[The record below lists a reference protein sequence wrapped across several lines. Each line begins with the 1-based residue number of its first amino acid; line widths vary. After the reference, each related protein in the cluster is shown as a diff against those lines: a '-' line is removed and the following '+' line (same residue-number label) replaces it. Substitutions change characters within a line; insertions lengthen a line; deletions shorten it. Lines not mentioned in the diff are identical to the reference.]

1 MKQLYLIM
9 TASAFLTAASGRAQ
23 DNPLLDAY
31 RAQVEAYSPDLR
43 TAEYAASAS
52 GEARQSARADFFP
65 KLSGGANFNYT
76 GHPLRKDIALPGT
89 DDVYTFEG
97 RNTKY
102 GASVSLAQPLYAG
115 GALRAGYDKAQA
127 EDEMARQEIRR
138 VTNDL
143 RHEADVRYWSHV
155 AQCELVSV
163 ADGYRQS
170 VGRLV
175 EVVRQRVEAEYT
187 DRNDLLMA
195 EVRLNDADYQVQRA
209 RNDAEVARLSLNA
222 LAGIPSDQHIATD
235 TLVVPLTVV
244 QPLTDEVDDLLM
256 RRPEMGMAEGNV
268 RVQQSAA
275 RLANARYLPTLSI
288 GVDGSY
294 SSPGYDF
301 RADLDP
307 NYAIYAKL
315 SVPIFEWGK
324 RRRTKNMGRYQV
336 DIARERCT
344 QVGDGLRLEVETAQC
359 NYAQAVEQVRL
370 TESSLRKAAESAF
383 PSGSPPEPYPFEA
396 ECLRGKKCLAEGL
409 RRMINSV
416 SLWKYSVKHC
426 FVVFKTSFCGGEST
440 ALSMTS
446 HRLASNK
453 GKEFRNIADFYC
465 YATEQPT
472 IPLGHPALLG
482 AGMFLLF
489 LPGALC

>member
-9 TASAFLTAASGRAQ
+9 TASALLTAASGRAQ

-43 TAEYAASAS
+43 AAEYAADAS
-52 GEARQSARADFFP
+52 GEARQSARADFLP

-143 RHEADVRYWSHV
+143 RHEADVRYWNHV

-256 RRPEMGMAEGNV
+256 RRPEMGMAESNV
-268 RVQQSAA
+268 RVQQSSA
-275 RLANARYLPTLSI
+275 RQANARYLPTLSI

-370 TESSLRKAAESAF
+370 TESSLRKAAESEELAMDKYRE
-383 PSGSPPEPYPFEA
+383 GSISIVEVINAQLFHLEA
-396 ECLRGKKCLAEGL
+396 RQNHIRSKLNACVAKSALQRA
-409 RRMINSV
+409 
-416 SLWKYSVKHC
+416 
-426 FVVFKTSFCGGEST
+426 CGE
-440 ALSMTS
+440 
-446 HRLASNK
+446 
-453 GKEFRNIADFYC
+453 
-465 YATEQPT
+465 
-472 IPLGHPALLG
+472 
-482 AGMFLLF
+482 
-489 LPGALC
+489 

>member
-1 MKQLYLIM
+1 M

-43 TAEYAASAS
+43 AAEYAAGAS
-52 GEARQSARADFFP
+52 GEARQSARADFLP

-143 RHEADVRYWSHV
+143 RHEADVCYWNHV

-256 RRPEMGMAEGNV
+256 RRPEMGMAESNV
-268 RVQQSAA
+268 RVQRRLPARPTPAICLRFPSVWTAATRRPAMTSVPTSIPIMPSMPSSASPSSSGANAAA
-275 RLANARYLPTLSI
+275 RRTWGAIRWILPANGVYRWATTCGWKWRRLSATMHRPWSRCDLPKVRCTRRPRARNWLWT
-288 GVDGSY
+288 
-294 SSPGYDF
+294 
-301 RADLDP
+301 
-307 NYAIYAKL
+307 N
-315 SVPIFEWGK
+315 
-324 RRRTKNMGRYQV
+324 T
-336 DIARERCT
+336 AREAS
-344 QVGDGLRLEVETAQC
+344 RLS
-359 NYAQAVEQVRL
+359 R
-370 TESSLRKAAESAF
+370 
-383 PSGSPPEPYPFEA
+383 
-396 ECLRGKKCLAEGL
+396 
-409 RRMINSV
+409 
-416 SLWKYSVKHC
+416 
-426 FVVFKTSFCGGEST
+426 
-440 ALSMTS
+440 
-446 HRLASNK
+446 
-453 GKEFRNIADFYC
+453 
-465 YATEQPT
+465 
-472 IPLGHPALLG
+472 
-482 AGMFLLF
+482 
-489 LPGALC
+489 

>member
-1 MKQLYLIM
+1 M
-9 TASAFLTAASGRAQ
+9 TASALLTAASGRAQ
-23 DNPLLDAY
+23 DNPLLDVY

-43 TAEYAASAS
+43 AAEYAAGAS
-52 GEARQSARADFFP
+52 GEARQSARADFLP

-127 EDEMARQEIRR
+127 EDEMARQEIKR

-143 RHEADVRYWSHV
+143 RHEADVRYWNHV

-195 EVRLNDADYQVQRA
+195 EVRLNDADYQMQRA
-209 RNDAEVARLSLNA
+209 RNDAEVARLLLNA

-256 RRPEMGMAEGNV
+256 RRPEMGMAESNV
-268 RVQQSAA
+268 RVQQSSA
-275 RLANARYLPTLSI
+275 RQANARYLPTLSI

-307 NYAIYAKL
+307 NYAKL
-315 SVPIFEWGK
+315 SLPIFEWGK

-336 DIARERCT
+336 DIARERRV

-370 TESSLRKAAESAF
+370 TESSLRKAAESEELAMDKYCE
-383 PSGSPPEPYPFEA
+383 GSISIVEVINAQLFHLEA
-396 ECLRGKKCLAEGL
+396 RQNHICSKLNACVAKSALQRA
-409 RRMINSV
+409 
-416 SLWKYSVKHC
+416 
-426 FVVFKTSFCGGEST
+426 CGE
-440 ALSMTS
+440 
-446 HRLASNK
+446 
-453 GKEFRNIADFYC
+453 
-465 YATEQPT
+465 
-472 IPLGHPALLG
+472 
-482 AGMFLLF
+482 
-489 LPGALC
+489 

>member
-9 TASAFLTAASGRAQ
+9 TASALLTAASGRAQ

-31 RAQVEAYSPDLR
+31 RAQVEAYSLDLR
-43 TAEYAASAS
+43 AAEYAAGAS
-52 GEARQSARADFFP
+52 GEAKQSARADFLP

-143 RHEADVRYWSHV
+143 RHEADVRYWNHV

-170 VGRLV
+170 VGRL
-175 EVVRQRVEAEYT
+175 VEAEYT

-222 LAGIPSDQHIATD
+222 LASIPSDQHIATD

-275 RLANARYLPTLSI
+275 RQANARYLPTFSI

-336 DIARERCT
+336 DIARERRI

-370 TESSLRKAAESAF
+370 TESSLRKAAESEELAMDKYRK
-383 PSGSPPEPYPFEA
+383 GSISIVEVINAQLFHLEA
-396 ECLRGKKCLAEGL
+396 RQNHIRSKLNACVAKSALQRA
-409 RRMINSV
+409 
-416 SLWKYSVKHC
+416 
-426 FVVFKTSFCGGEST
+426 CGE
-440 ALSMTS
+440 
-446 HRLASNK
+446 
-453 GKEFRNIADFYC
+453 
-465 YATEQPT
+465 
-472 IPLGHPALLG
+472 
-482 AGMFLLF
+482 
-489 LPGALC
+489 

>member
-1 MKQLYLIM
+1 M
-9 TASAFLTAASGRAQ
+9 TASALLTAASGRAQ
-23 DNPLLDAY
+23 DNPLLEAY

-43 TAEYAASAS
+43 AAEYAAGAS
-52 GEARQSARADFFP
+52 GEARQSARADFLP

-115 GALRAGYDKAQA
+115 GALRAGYDKVQA

-143 RHEADVRYWSHV
+143 RHEADVCYWNHV

-244 QPLTDEVDDLLM
+244 QPLTDEVGRPADAPPRDGNGRKQCTRTAVGCPPGQRPLSAYAFHRRGRQLL
-256 RRPEMGMAEGNV
+256 V
-268 RVQQSAA
+268 A
-275 RLANARYLPTLSI
+275 RL
-288 GVDGSY
+288 
-294 SSPGYDF
+294 
-301 RADLDP
+301 
-307 NYAIYAKL
+307 
-315 SVPIFEWGK
+315 
-324 RRRTKNMGRYQV
+324 
-336 DIARERCT
+336 
-344 QVGDGLRLEVETAQC
+344 
-359 NYAQAVEQVRL
+359 
-370 TESSLRKAAESAF
+370 
-383 PSGSPPEPYPFEA
+383 
-396 ECLRGKKCLAEGL
+396 
-409 RRMINSV
+409 
-416 SLWKYSVKHC
+416 
-426 FVVFKTSFCGGEST
+426 
-440 ALSMTS
+440 
-446 HRLASNK
+446 
-453 GKEFRNIADFYC
+453 
-465 YATEQPT
+465 
-472 IPLGHPALLG
+472 
-482 AGMFLLF
+482 
-489 LPGALC
+489 

>member
-1 MKQLYLIM
+1 M
-9 TASAFLTAASGRAQ
+9 TASALLTAASGRAQ

-43 TAEYAASAS
+43 AAEYAAGAS
-52 GEARQSARADFFP
+52 GEARQSARADFLP

-76 GHPLRKDIALPGT
+76 GHPLRKDIALPST

-115 GALRAGYDKAQA
+115 GALRAGYDKVQA

-143 RHEADVRYWSHV
+143 RHEADVCYWNHV

-163 ADGYRQS
+163 ADGY
-170 VGRLV
+170 
-175 EVVRQRVEAEYT
+175 RQRVEAEYT

-256 RRPEMGMAEGNV
+256 RRPEMGMAESNV

-275 RLANARYLPTLSI
+275 RQANARYLPTLSI

-301 RADLDP
+301 RTDLDP

-315 SVPIFEWGK
+315 SVSIFEWGK

-336 DIARERCT
+336 DIARERRV

-370 TESSLRKAAESAF
+370 TESSLRKAAES
-383 PSGSPPEPYPFEA
+383 
-396 ECLRGKKCLAEGL
+396 EGL
-409 RRMINSV
+409 AMDKYREGSISIVEVINAQLFHLEARQNHIRSKLNACV
-416 SLWKYSVKHC
+416 AKSALQRA
-426 FVVFKTSFCGGEST
+426 CGE
-440 ALSMTS
+440 
-446 HRLASNK
+446 
-453 GKEFRNIADFYC
+453 
-465 YATEQPT
+465 
-472 IPLGHPALLG
+472 
-482 AGMFLLF
+482 
-489 LPGALC
+489 

>member
-1 MKQLYLIM
+1 M
-9 TASAFLTAASGRAQ
+9 TASALLTAASGRAQ

-31 RAQVEAYSPDLR
+31 RAQVEAYSLDLR
-43 TAEYAASAS
+43 AAEYAAGAS
-52 GEARQSARADFFP
+52 GEAKQSARADFLP

-115 GALRAGYDKAQA
+115 GAFRAGYDKAQA

-138 VTNDL
+138 VANDL
-143 RHEADVRYWSHV
+143 RHEADVRYWNHV

-170 VGRLV
+170 VGRL
-175 EVVRQRVEAEYT
+175 VEAEYT

-222 LAGIPSDQHIATD
+222 LASIPSDQHIATD

-275 RLANARYLPTLSI
+275 RQANARYLPTFSI

-336 DIARERCT
+336 DIARERRI

-370 TESSLRKAAESAF
+370 TESSLRKAAESEELAMDKYRK
-383 PSGSPPEPYPFEA
+383 GSISIVEVINAQLFHLEA
-396 ECLRGKKCLAEGL
+396 RQNHIRSKLNACVAKSALQRA
-409 RRMINSV
+409 
-416 SLWKYSVKHC
+416 
-426 FVVFKTSFCGGEST
+426 CGE
-440 ALSMTS
+440 
-446 HRLASNK
+446 
-453 GKEFRNIADFYC
+453 
-465 YATEQPT
+465 
-472 IPLGHPALLG
+472 
-482 AGMFLLF
+482 
-489 LPGALC
+489 

>member
-1 MKQLYLIM
+1 MP
-9 TASAFLTAASGRAQ
+9 S
-23 DNPLLDAY
+23 
-31 RAQVEAYSPDLR
+31 
-43 TAEYAASAS
+43 
-52 GEARQSARADFFP
+52 
-65 KLSGGANFNYT
+65 
-76 GHPLRKDIALPGT
+76 T

-115 GALRAGYDKAQA
+115 GALRAGYDKVQA

-143 RHEADVRYWSHV
+143 RHEADVCYWNHV

-235 TLVVPLTVV
+235 TLVVPLIVV
-244 QPLTDEVDDLLM
+244 QPLTDEVGDLLM
-256 RRPEMGMAEGNV
+256 RRPEMGMAESNV

-275 RLANARYLPTLSI
+275 RQANARYLPTFSI

-315 SVPIFEWGK
+315 SVSIFEWGK

-336 DIARERCT
+336 DIARERRI

-370 TESSLRKAAESAF
+370 TESSLRKAAESEELAMDKYRE
-383 PSGSPPEPYPFEA
+383 GSISIVEVINAQLFHLEA
-396 ECLRGKKCLAEGL
+396 RQNHIRSKLNACVAKSALQRA
-409 RRMINSV
+409 
-416 SLWKYSVKHC
+416 
-426 FVVFKTSFCGGEST
+426 CGE
-440 ALSMTS
+440 
-446 HRLASNK
+446 
-453 GKEFRNIADFYC
+453 
-465 YATEQPT
+465 
-472 IPLGHPALLG
+472 
-482 AGMFLLF
+482 
-489 LPGALC
+489 

>member
-9 TASAFLTAASGRAQ
+9 TASALLTAASGRAQ

-43 TAEYAASAS
+43 AAEYAAGAS
-52 GEARQSARADFFP
+52 GEARQSARADFLP

-127 EDEMARQEIRR
+127 EDEMARQEIKR

-143 RHEADVRYWSHV
+143 RHEADVRYWNHV

-222 LAGIPSDQHIATD
+222 LAGIPSDQYIATD

-275 RLANARYLPTLSI
+275 RQDNARTP
-288 GVDGSY
+288 
-294 SSPGYDF
+294 
-301 RADLDP
+301 
-307 NYAIYAKL
+307 AICLRFPSAWTAATRRPAMT
-315 SVPIFEWGK
+315 SVPTSIPI
-324 RRRTKNMGRYQV
+324 MP
-336 DIARERCT
+336 
-344 QVGDGLRLEVETAQC
+344 
-359 NYAQAVEQVRL
+359 
-370 TESSLRKAAESAF
+370 SMPSSAF
-383 PSGSPPEPYPFEA
+383 PSSSGANAAARRIWGAIRWILPANGVYRWATACGWKWRRLSATMHRPWSRCGSPKVRCARRPRARSWPWTNTEREA
-396 ECLRGKKCLAEGL
+396 SRLSRSSMRSFSIWKPA
-409 RRMINSV
+409 RTISV
-416 SLWKYSVKHC
+416 
-426 FVVFKTSFCGGEST
+426 
-440 ALSMTS
+440 
-446 HRLASNK
+446 
-453 GKEFRNIADFYC
+453 RN
-465 YATEQPT
+465 
-472 IPLGHPALLG
+472 
-482 AGMFLLF
+482 
-489 LPGALC
+489 

>member
-9 TASAFLTAASGRAQ
+9 TASALLTAASGRAQ

-31 RAQVEAYSPDLR
+31 RAQVEAYSLDLR
-43 TAEYAASAS
+43 AAEYAAGAS
-52 GEARQSARADFFP
+52 GEAKQSARADFLP

-115 GALRAGYDKAQA
+115 GAFRAGYDKAQA

-138 VTNDL
+138 VANDL
-143 RHEADVRYWSHV
+143 RHEADVRYWNHV

-170 VGRLV
+170 VGRL
-175 EVVRQRVEAEYT
+175 VEAEYT

-222 LAGIPSDQHIATD
+222 LASIPSDQHIATD

-275 RLANARYLPTLSI
+275 RQANARYLPTFSI

-336 DIARERCT
+336 DIARERRI

-370 TESSLRKAAESAF
+370 TESSLRKAAESEELAMDKYRK
-383 PSGSPPEPYPFEA
+383 GSISIVEVINAQLFHLEA
-396 ECLRGKKCLAEGL
+396 RQNHIRSKLNACVAKSALQRA
-409 RRMINSV
+409 
-416 SLWKYSVKHC
+416 
-426 FVVFKTSFCGGEST
+426 CGE
-440 ALSMTS
+440 
-446 HRLASNK
+446 
-453 GKEFRNIADFYC
+453 
-465 YATEQPT
+465 
-472 IPLGHPALLG
+472 
-482 AGMFLLF
+482 
-489 LPGALC
+489 

>member
-9 TASAFLTAASGRAQ
+9 TVSALLTAASGRAQ

-43 TAEYAASAS
+43 AAEYAAGAS
-52 GEARQSARADFFP
+52 GEARQSARADFLP

-97 RNTKY
+97 RHTKY

-127 EDEMARQEIRR
+127 EDEM
-138 VTNDL
+138 
-143 RHEADVRYWSHV
+143 
-155 AQCELVSV
+155 
-163 ADGYRQS
+163 
-170 VGRLV
+170 
-175 EVVRQRVEAEYT
+175 
-187 DRNDLLMA
+187 
-195 EVRLNDADYQVQRA
+195 
-209 RNDAEVARLSLNA
+209 ARLSLNA

-256 RRPEMGMAEGNV
+256 RRPEMGMAESNV
-268 RVQQSAA
+268 RVQQSSA
-275 RLANARYLPTLSI
+275 RQANARYLPTLSI

-336 DIARERCT
+336 DIARERRV

-370 TESSLRKAAESAF
+370 TESSLRKAAESEELAMDKYRE
-383 PSGSPPEPYPFEA
+383 GSISIVEVINAQLFHLEA
-396 ECLRGKKCLAEGL
+396 RQNHIRSKLNACVAKSALQRA
-409 RRMINSV
+409 
-416 SLWKYSVKHC
+416 
-426 FVVFKTSFCGGEST
+426 CGE
-440 ALSMTS
+440 
-446 HRLASNK
+446 
-453 GKEFRNIADFYC
+453 
-465 YATEQPT
+465 
-472 IPLGHPALLG
+472 
-482 AGMFLLF
+482 
-489 LPGALC
+489 